1 MKIDKTLAEREIT
14 HGNYKNKAIFIQGMK
29 CAMRS
34 EDGWWK
40 LDYDMQESLD
50 MIATKIARIL
60 IGNANHVDNWHDIAG
75 YSQLIVNRLQTPN
88 KLKPAPKRKK

>member
-1 MKIDKTLAEREIT
+1 MTIDKTLAEREIT
-14 HGNYKNKAIFIQGMK
+14 HGNYENKAIFIQGMK

-34 EDGWWK
+34 EDGWWE

-75 YSQLIVNRLQTPN
+75 YSLLIEQRLNAAPTR
-88 KLKPAPKRKK
+88 KPKANSQ